1 MTEGNKQQIHPDL
14 ASLFTKSENRIDSR
28 REKSADVVK
37 SQLLLNV
44 SHANKTL
51 VLLYKKIIEES
62 FSTTRLGR
70 RSR

>member
-14 ASLFTKSENRIDSR
+14 ESLFTKSENRIDSR

-51 VLLYKKIIEES
+51 VQLYKKIIDES
-62 FSTTRLGR
+62 FSTTRLVR